1 MINPQAISYSMDKKY
16 KCLPEDQEQET
27 EISAFNTLIQHSTR
41 VLATAIRQEEIK
53 GIHIGKEEVKLSL
66 FADYIVYKEP

>member
-41 VLATAIRQEEIK
+41 VLATAIRQEEDKK
-53 GIHIGKEEVKLSL
+53 GIQIGNEEVKLSL
-66 FADYIVYKEP
+66 LADDMILM